1 MMGMI
6 RRGGDTQNGIHQPAG
21 IKNNTRVAVGM
32 VWRGGDTQNSTL
44 KSAGIKNNTRGT
56 LSVTCVGGG
65 CSQIILR
72 VLKII
77 PVLWW
82 NDSVVGGKQHKTLKY

>member
-1 MMGMI
+1 MFIAFSRANHSRYTHLG
-6 RRGGDTQNGIHQPAG
+6 AG

-65 CSQIILR
+65 CSQINPR
-72 VLKII
+72 VLKTI
-77 PVLWW
+77 PAR
-82 NDSVVGGKQHKTLKY
+82 

>member
-1 MMGMI
+1 MMGMVW
-6 RRGGDTQNGIHQPAG
+6 RGGDTQNDILKPAG

-44 KSAGIKNNTRGT
+44 KSEGIKNNTRGT

-77 PVLWW
+77 PVLYWRQF
-82 NDSVVGGKQHKTLKY
+82 VVFV